1 MNGRS
6 IIMTANASARAIK
19 PELLRTYTEDF
30 NKDRANL
37 IAADAAVSAGVL
49 KAATDYRGV
58 RALPRDFSIE
68 LKQGSITNQ
77 ERSGRCWMFASLN
90 TLRYELM
97 HRWNLED
104 FEFSET
110 YLFFWDAMEKSNTY
124 LENVLRTLDEATDSR
139 LFEAINESPADDGG
153 WWQMFAALVNKY
165 GLVPKSAYPE
175 SENSRNSDDFKQ
187 YLNSKLREFAAELR
201 RRSAAGASED
211 ELRALKDEYM
221 GTVYRICAV
230 ALGEPPEKFD
240 FFARTKDDDEDKKG
254 EACKCKAEADA
265 DGKAE
270 SCKCGES
277 CKCEGKSDA
286 KACKCDKDKSDKPK
300 TGKDERPQ
308 IREIGITPLEFYK
321 KYVPV
326 DVNDFVTLA
335 NAPLKNRPFNQR
347 YRIRFSAN
355 VAEAGDMEFVNVPLD
370 VFKKAALDQLTAGHP
385 IWFACDCTQFA
396 LRKDGF
402 FDQSVVRVDQLFGTE
417 FTGDKAHGLEYGDS
431 PSNHAMT
438 FTGVNLGEDGKPNRW
453 KVENSWGK
461 DAGKDGYY
469 VMSDAW
475 FDRYVTELIIRK
487 EYLDDA
493 TRALLTTEPVEL
505 DSWQPLTRRCR

>member
-1 MNGRS
+1 
-6 IIMTANASARAIK
+6 MTANASARAIK

-175 SENSRNSDDFKQ
+175 SENSRNSDDFNQ

-201 RRSAAGASED
+201 RRSVAGASED

-240 FFARTKDDDEDKKG
+240 FFARPKDDDEDKKG
-254 EACKCKAEADA
+254 EARKCKADADA

-335 NAPLKNRPFNQR
+335 NAPLKNRPPDLVRLRLHAVRPAQGRFLRPVRGARRPAVRHRIHRRQGPRPRIRRQPEQPRYDLHRREPRRGRQAEPLEGGEQLGQGRRQGRLLRHVRRLVRPLR
-347 YRIRFSAN
+347 YRAHHPQGIPRRRHPRPAHHRTSRARS
-355 VAEAGDMEFVNVPLD
+355 L
-370 VFKKAALDQLTAGHP
+370 AAPHP
-385 IWFACDCTQFA
+385 S
-396 LRKDGF
+396 L
-402 FDQSVVRVDQLFGTE
+402 
-417 FTGDKAHGLEYGDS
+417 
-431 PSNHAMT
+431 
-438 FTGVNLGEDGKPNRW
+438 
-453 KVENSWGK
+453 
-461 DAGKDGYY
+461 
-469 VMSDAW
+469 
-475 FDRYVTELIIRK
+475 
-487 EYLDDA
+487 
-493 TRALLTTEPVEL
+493 
-505 DSWQPLTRRCR
+505 PLTYSAHWPRLKCSYVLPTSHRVSKT

>member
-1 MNGRS
+1 
-6 IIMTANASARAIK
+6 MTTDASARAIK

-139 LFEAINESPADDGG
+139 LFEAINWGPSDDGG

-201 RRSAAGASED
+201 RRSAAGAGED
-211 ELRALKDEYM
+211 ELRTLKDEYM

-230 ALGEPPEKFD
+230 SLGEPPEKFD
-240 FFARTKDDDEDKKG
+240 FFARTKDDAEDDKK
-254 EACKCKAEADA
+254 C
-265 DGKAE
+265 DGKD
-270 SCKCGES
+270 ES
-277 CKCEGKSDA
+277 CKCEDKSDA
-286 KACKCDKDKSDKPK
+286 KACKCDKNKDK

-335 NAPLKNRPFNQR
+335 NAPLKSRPFNQR

-355 VAEAGDMEFVNVPLD
+355 VVEAGDMEFVNVPLD

-417 FTGDKAHGLEYGDS
+417 FTGAKAHGLEYGDS

-493 TRALLTTEPVEL
+493 TRALLTTEPVEI
-505 DSWQPLTRRCR
+505 DPWQPLTRRCR

>member
-165 GLVPKSAYPE
+165 GLVPKTPTRSLRTPVIPTISSSTSTPSCA
-175 SENSRNSDDFKQ
+175 SSRPSCAAVR
-187 YLNSKLREFAAELR
+187 LRGRLR
-201 RRSAAGASED
+201 
-211 ELRALKDEYM
+211 
-221 GTVYRICAV
+221 T
-230 ALGEPPEKFD
+230 
-240 FFARTKDDDEDKKG
+240 
-254 EACKCKAEADA
+254 
-265 DGKAE
+265 
-270 SCKCGES
+270 SC
-277 CKCEGKSDA
+277 
-286 KACKCDKDKSDKPK
+286 
-300 TGKDERPQ
+300 
-308 IREIGITPLEFYK
+308 
-321 KYVPV
+321 
-326 DVNDFVTLA
+326 
-335 NAPLKNRPFNQR
+335 
-347 YRIRFSAN
+347 
-355 VAEAGDMEFVNVPLD
+355 
-370 VFKKAALDQLTAGHP
+370 
-385 IWFACDCTQFA
+385 
-396 LRKDGF
+396 
-402 FDQSVVRVDQLFGTE
+402 VR
-417 FTGDKAHGLEYGDS
+417 
-431 PSNHAMT
+431 
-438 FTGVNLGEDGKPNRW
+438 
-453 KVENSWGK
+453 
-461 DAGKDGYY
+461 
-469 VMSDAW
+469 
-475 FDRYVTELIIRK
+475 
-487 EYLDDA
+487 
-493 TRALLTTEPVEL
+493 
-505 DSWQPLTRRCR
+505 

>member
-1 MNGRS
+1 
-6 IIMTANASARAIK
+6 MTTDASARAIK

-124 LENVLRTLDEATDSR
+124 LENVLRTLDEPTDSR
-139 LFEAINESPADDGG
+139 LFEAINWGPSDDGG

-201 RRSAAGASED
+201 RRSAAGAGED
-211 ELRALKDEYM
+211 ELRTLKDEYM

-230 ALGEPPEKFD
+230 SLGEPPEKFD
-240 FFARTKDDDEDKKG
+240 FFARTKDDAEDDKK
-254 EACKCKAEADA
+254 C
-265 DGKAE
+265 
-270 SCKCGES
+270 
-277 CKCEGKSDA
+277 DA
-286 KACKCDKDKSDKPK
+286 KACKCDKNKDK

-335 NAPLKNRPFNQR
+335 NAPLKSRPFNRR

-475 FDRYVTELIIRK
+475 FDRFVTALIIRK
-487 EYLDDA
+487 EHLDDA

-505 DSWQPLTRRCR
+505 DPWLPLTRRCR

>member
-1 MNGRS
+1 
-6 IIMTANASARAIK
+6 MTTDASARAIK

-124 LENVLRTLDEATDSR
+124 LENVLRTLDEPTDSR
-139 LFEAINESPADDGG
+139 LFEAINWGPSDDGG

-201 RRSAAGASED
+201 RRSAAGAGED

-230 ALGEPPEKFD
+230 SLGEPPEKFD

-326 DVNDFVTLA
+326 DVNDFVTLGQRPA
-335 NAPLKNRPFNQR
+335 QEPPVQPALPHPLQR
-347 YRIRFSAN
+347 ERGRGWRYGIRQRA
-355 VAEAGDMEFVNVPLD
+355 AG
-370 VFKKAALDQLTAGHP
+370 
-385 IWFACDCTQFA
+385 
-396 LRKDGF
+396 
-402 FDQSVVRVDQLFGTE
+402 RVQEG
-417 FTGDKAHGLEYGDS
+417 
-431 PSNHAMT
+431 
-438 FTGVNLGEDGKPNRW
+438 
-453 KVENSWGK
+453 
-461 DAGKDGYY
+461 
-469 VMSDAW
+469 
-475 FDRYVTELIIRK
+475 
-487 EYLDDA
+487 
-493 TRALLTTEPVEL
+493 RA
-505 DSWQPLTRRCR
+505 